1 MSGTLKPDASV
12 RGKGWSS
19 GPGVRGITM
28 TATVAAAERL
38 LRIGEVARGAGVSV
52 RAVRYYEQQ
61 GLLIAERSPS
71 GQRLY
76 RQDAIPLV
84 RFFQEMFAAGLTSR
98 RIAELLPCWD
108 AGHTDAEQRAMLR
121 AERERIQAKIDDLQ
135 ATLDHLDEV
144 IAITDTHP

>member
-1 MSGTLKPDASV
+1 
-12 RGKGWSS
+12 
-19 GPGVRGITM
+19 M
-28 TATVAAAERL
+28 TVTVAATERL
-38 LRIGEVARGAGVSV
+38 IRIGEVARGGGVSV

-76 RQDAIPLV
+76 RQDAIPRV
-84 RFFQEMFAAGLTSR
+84 RFFQQMFAAGLTSR
-98 RIAELLPCWD
+98 RITELLPCWD
-108 AGHTDAEQRAMLR
+108 AGHTDAGQRAMLR
-121 AERERIQAKIDDLQ
+121 AERERIQARIDDLR

>member
-1 MSGTLKPDASV
+1 
-12 RGKGWSS
+12 
-19 GPGVRGITM
+19 M
-28 TATVAAAERL
+28 TVTVAADERL
-38 LRIGEVARGAGVSV
+38 IRIGEVARGAGVSV

-84 RFFQEMFAAGLTSR
+84 RFFQQMFAAGLTSR
-98 RIAELLPCWD
+98 RISELLPCWD
-108 AGHTDAEQRAMLR
+108 SGHTDAEQRAMLR
-121 AERERIQAKIDDLQ
+121 AERERLQSKIDDLQ
-135 ATLDHLDEV
+135 AALDHLDEV

>member
-1 MSGTLKPDASV
+1 
-12 RGKGWSS
+12 
-19 GPGVRGITM
+19 M
-28 TATVAAAERL
+28 TVAVAAAERL
-38 LRIGEVARGAGVSV
+38 IRIGEVARGAGVSV

-84 RFFQEMFAAGLTSR
+84 RFFQQMFAAGLTSR

-108 AGHTDAEQRAMLR
+108 AGHTDADQRTMLR
-121 AERERIQAKIDDLQ
+121 AERERIQTKIDDLQ
-135 ATLDHLDEV
+135 AALNHLDKV

>member
-1 MSGTLKPDASV
+1 MSVT
-12 RGKGWSS
+12 
-19 GPGVRGITM
+19 
-28 TATVAAAERL
+28 AAATERL
-38 LRIGEVARGAGVSV
+38 IRIGEVARGAGVSV

-61 GLLIAERSPS
+61 GLLTPQRSPS

-76 RQDAIPLV
+76 RQDAIPRV

-98 RIAELLPCWD
+98 RITELLPCWD
-108 AGHTDAEQRAMLR
+108 SGHTDAEQRAMLR

-135 ATLDHLDEV
+135 AARDRLDEV

>member
-1 MSGTLKPDASV
+1 
-12 RGKGWSS
+12 
-19 GPGVRGITM
+19 M
-28 TATVAAAERL
+28 TVTETADERL

-61 GLLIAERSPS
+61 GLLTVERSPS

-76 RQDAIPLV
+76 RQDTVLRV
-84 RFFQEMFAAGLTSR
+84 RFFQQMFAAGLTSR

-108 AGHTDAEQRAMLR
+108 TGHTDTEQRAMLR
-121 AERERIQAKIDDLQ
+121 AERDRIQAKVDDLQ
-135 ATLDHLDEV
+135 AALDRLDEI

>member
-1 MSGTLKPDASV
+1 
-12 RGKGWSS
+12 
-19 GPGVRGITM
+19 M
-28 TATVAAAERL
+28 TVTEAAAERL

-61 GLLIAERSPS
+61 GLLTAERSPS

-76 RQDAIPLV
+76 RQDTVTLV
-84 RFFQEMFAAGLTSR
+84 RFFQQMFAAGLTSR

-108 AGHTDAEQRAMLR
+108 TGHTDAEQRAMLR
-121 AERERIQAKIDDLQ
+121 AERDRIQAKVDDLQ
-135 ATLDHLDEV
+135 AALDRLDEV

>member
-1 MSGTLKPDASV
+1 
-12 RGKGWSS
+12 
-19 GPGVRGITM
+19 M
-28 TATVAAAERL
+28 TVEVAAAERL
-38 LRIGEVARGAGVSV
+38 IRIGEVARGAGVSV

-76 RQDAIPLV
+76 RQDAITRV
-84 RFFQEMFAAGLTSR
+84 RFFQQMFAAGLTSR
-98 RIAELLPCWD
+98 RITELLPCWE
-108 AGHTDAEQRAMLR
+108 AGHTDADQRAMLR

-135 ATLDHLDEV
+135 TALDHLDKV

>member
-1 MSGTLKPDASV
+1 
-12 RGKGWSS
+12 
-19 GPGVRGITM
+19 M
-28 TATVAAAERL
+28 TVTAAGAERL
-38 LRIGEVARGAGVSV
+38 IRIGEVARGAGVSV

-61 GLLIAERSPS
+61 GLLTAERSPS

-76 RQDAIPLV
+76 RQDAVVRV
-84 RFFQEMFAAGLTSR
+84 RFFQQMYAAGLTSR

-108 AGHTDAEQRAMLR
+108 SGHTDAEQRAMLR
-121 AERERIQAKIDDLQ
+121 AERERIQARIDELQ